1 MDRIG
6 AAREGQAARR
16 RVLVVDDSPVIR
28 SVVQIYLRDRGIDFQ
43 EAADGQ
49 RALQL
54 TRLVKFDLIIAD
66 VRMPGMDGIRFISE
80 VRAHAGATDS
90 DVPVIL
96 VTGEKSTETFRR
108 ASEAGATVILKK
120 PVSSAGLAS
129 AVDKLLPAG
138 GAVAG
143 GPVGA

>member
-1 MDRIG
+1 M
-6 AAREGQAARR
+6 
-16 RVLVVDDSPVIR
+16 DDSPVIR
-28 SVVQIYLRDRGIDFQ
+28 SVVQIYLRDRGLEFQ

-54 TRLVKFDLIIAD
+54 TRLMKFDLIIAD
-66 VRMPGMDGIRFISE
+66 VRMPGMDGIRFLSE
-80 VRAHAGATDS
+80 LRARTGATHR

-108 ASEAGATVILKK
+108 ANEAGATVILKK
-120 PVSSAGLAS
+120 PVSSAGLTS

-138 GAVAG
+138 GAVT
-143 GPVGA
+143 GA